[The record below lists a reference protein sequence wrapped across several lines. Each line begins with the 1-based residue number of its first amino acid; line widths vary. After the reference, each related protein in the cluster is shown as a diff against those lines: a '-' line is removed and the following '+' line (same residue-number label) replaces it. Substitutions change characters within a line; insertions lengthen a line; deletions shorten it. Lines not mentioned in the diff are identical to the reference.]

1 MTRLR
6 EIYQNE
12 LVDKLKQELQLKNVM
27 EVPRVEK
34 VVVNMGLGEAIQ
46 NVKILESA
54 AEEMSRI
61 TGQKAVITRAKKSIA
76 QFKLREEMPI
86 GVMVT
91 LRRDRAYEF
100 LDRLINVALPR
111 VRDFKGVS
119 PKAFDGRGNY
129 TLGIRE
135 QLIFPE
141 IDIEQIDKIKGMNVT
156 IVTSARTD
164 EEGRA
169 LLAGMGMPF
178 RKQNVAA

>member
-1 MTRLR
+1 MARLK
-6 EIYQNE
+6 EIFQNE
-12 LVDKLKQELQLKNVM
+12 LVPKLKEELQLKNVM

-54 AEEMSRI
+54 VEEMSRI

-119 PKAFDGRGNY
+119 AKAFDGRGNY

-141 IDIEQIDKIKGMNVT
+141 IDIEQIDKVKGMNVT

-169 LLAGMGMPF
+169 LLTGMGMPF

>member
-1 MTRLR
+1 MARLK

-12 LVDKLKQELQLKNVM
+12 LVGNLKQELQLKNVM

-54 AEEMSRI
+54 VEEMSRI

>member
-1 MTRLR
+1 MARLKEQYLR
-6 EIYQNE
+6 E
-12 LVDKLKQELQLKNVM
+12 LAPKVMKELQLKNVM

-34 VVVNMGLGEAIQ
+34 VVINMGLGEAIQ
-46 NVKILESA
+46 NIKVLESA
-54 AEEMSRI
+54 VEELSRI
-61 TGQKAVITRAKKSIA
+61 TGQKAVITKAKRSIA
-76 QFKLREEMPI
+76 TFKLREGMPI
-86 GVMVT
+86 GCMVT
-91 LRRDRAYEF
+91 LRRERAFEF

-119 PKAFDGRGNY
+119 PKGFDGRGNY

-141 IDIEQIDKIKGMNVT
+141 IDIEKIDKVKGMNIS

-169 LLAGMGMPF
+169 LLAALGMPF
-178 RKQNVAA
+178 RKQTAVA

>member
-1 MTRLR
+1 MARR
-6 EIYQNE
+6 KEIYQKE
-12 LVDKLKQELQLKNVM
+12 LVEKLKQELQLKNVM

-54 AEEMSRI
+54 VEEMSRI

>member
-1 MTRLR
+1 M
-6 EIYQNE
+6 I
-12 LVDKLKQELQLKNVM
+12 QELQLKNVM

-54 AEEMSRI
+54 VEELSRI

-76 QFKLREEMPI
+76 QFKLREDMPI

-119 PKAFDGRGNY
+119 AKAFDGRGNY

-141 IDIEQIDKIKGMNVT
+141 IDIEKIDKVKGMNVT
-156 IVTSARTD
+156 IVTTARTD